1 MNTQTTRKYILFFGL
16 FIAFALGSCEKEKN
30 GLDTPNSP
38 TPVMEYF
45 EFNNREI
52 RAGIPGFSIDLNRD
66 ARIDLVFST
75 LLVGDPLNQVDKLQ
89 FLVQSNIKVNLPVKV
104 GEEIPVMNKGDL
116 IALTNFQGYQWFE
129 LSSIVL
135 VQKIISFNQA
145 PIWEGHWK
153 LAANKYIPFQIIVSD
168 KIYGGWIEMSVN
180 TANEKLIVHR
190 AAISKDANKVVK
202 AGF

>member
-1 MNTQTTRKYILFFGL
+1 
-16 FIAFALGSCEKEKN
+16 
-30 GLDTPNSP
+30 
-38 TPVMEYF
+38 MEYF
-45 EFNNREI
+45 EFNNHEI
-52 RAGIPGFSIDLNRD
+52 GAGIPGFSIDLNRD

-168 KIYGGWIEMSVN
+168 KIYGGWIEISVN